1 VYEVEVGYPV
11 VGYQQTK
18 GHVEQ
23 GRVHQV
29 HLPLTKYEKLEC
41 SYFTGI
47 RFDENTSLPFCTSC
61 VYVFVVKSY
70 LFIKFSTN
78 KHVEHKKAKESRN
91 SASFTFGPSTVV
103 PVTLCPRLRVSC
115 SDSLGISVT

>member
-11 VGYQQTK
+11 VGYQQAK

-29 HLPLTKYEKLEC
+29 HLPHTESTKHWNVH
-41 SYFTGI
+41 I
-47 RFDENTSLPFCTSC
+47 LPLSDWIKILLSHFRTSC

-70 LFIKFSTN
+70 LF
-78 KHVEHKKAKESRN
+78 V
-91 SASFTFGPSTVV
+91 
-103 PVTLCPRLRVSC
+103 
-115 SDSLGISVT
+115 

>member
-29 HLPLTKYEKLEC
+29 HLPHTESTKIWNVHILRLSDWMKILL
-41 SYFTGI
+41 SHF
-47 RFDENTSLPFCTSC
+47 RTSC

-70 LFIKFSTN
+70 LF
-78 KHVEHKKAKESRN
+78 V
-91 SASFTFGPSTVV
+91 
-103 PVTLCPRLRVSC
+103 
-115 SDSLGISVT
+115 